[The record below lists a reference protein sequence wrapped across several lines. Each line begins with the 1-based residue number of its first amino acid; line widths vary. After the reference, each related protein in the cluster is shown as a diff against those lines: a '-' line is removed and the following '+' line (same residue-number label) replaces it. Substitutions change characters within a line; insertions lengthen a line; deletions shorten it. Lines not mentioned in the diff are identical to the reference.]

1 MPLVI
6 VITGVVLLLLL
17 IALFRV
23 NAFIAFVLVA
33 LGVGLAQGMS
43 VLDAVQAIQNGIG
56 GTLGFIVLILGFG
69 AMLGK
74 LVAESGAAQ
83 RITDSLV
90 KLFGIKRIQFA
101 LMLTGFIVGIP
112 MFYSVGFII
121 LVPLVFTIAASTRLP
136 LIYVALPML
145 SALSVTHGYLP
156 PHPAPTAIAADF
168 NADIGLTMMY
178 GLIVAVP
185 AILLAGLVFSRTL
198 KDMNPT
204 PPKDLFETKIFTEE
218 EMPSVATSILT
229 ALLPIILIGGKTIL
243 MNYVTPGTTT
253 AEVLEFF
260 GNPILAMLISV
271 CVAVYFLGLRR
282 GRKMENIMN
291 SLVESVKSITMIM
304 LIIAGAGALKQVM
317 ADSGISD
324 YVGSLL
330 SASSWSPIFL
340 AWGIAALIRVS
351 VGSATI
357 AGLTTAGII
366 LPMVATSGVK
376 PELLVLATGAGSL
389 MLSHVND
396 SGFWMFKEFF
406 NLSIKETFR
415 SWTVMES
422 IVSVVGL
429 IGVYILHLVI
439 S

>member
-1 MPLVI
+1 
-6 VITGVVLLLLL
+6 
-17 IALFRV
+17 
-23 NAFIAFVLVA
+23 
-33 LGVGLAQGMS
+33 
-43 VLDAVQAIQNGIG
+43 
-56 GTLGFIVLILGFG
+56 
-69 AMLGK
+69 
-74 LVAESGAAQ
+74 
-83 RITDSLV
+83 
-90 KLFGIKRIQFA
+90 
-101 LMLTGFIVGIP
+101 
-112 MFYSVGFII
+112 
-121 LVPLVFTIAASTRLP
+121 
-136 LIYVALPML
+136 
-145 SALSVTHGYLP
+145 
-156 PHPAPTAIAADF
+156 
-168 NADIGLTMMY
+168 
-178 GLIVAVP
+178 
-185 AILLAGLVFSRTL
+185 
-198 KDMNPT
+198 
-204 PPKDLFETKIFTEE
+204 
-218 EMPSVATSILT
+218 
-229 ALLPIILIGGKTIL
+229 
-243 MNYVTPGTTT
+243 
-253 AEVLEFF
+253 
-260 GNPILAMLISV
+260 
-271 CVAVYFLGLRR
+271 
-282 GRKMENIMN
+282 MENIMN
-291 SLVESVKSITMIM
+291 SLVDSVKSITMIM

-366 LPMVATSGVK
+366 LPMVATSGVR

-415 SWTVMES
+415 SWTVMET